1 MPLRVNTDT
10 DLHAK
15 LRGMT
20 ANLQKAHGTM
30 LEVIGRPSPDKENAG
45 DARPAAP
52 ATLFSPCVTTTAES
66 TMRAPVVVETRKE
79 EQPVVAEPE
88 PAVAEEPE
96 PVVVRPAVAV
106 SPAPAPTV
114 YRSGWSNADR
124 AADSVKRHT
133 YSADYK
139 QGTLQFL
146 PSADA
151 PKVKLAPKK
160 AKAAVEEE
168 AKAAVEEK
176 PAVVEA
182 AAPAAEEETSV
193 EEERAAA
200 EAVEAEYEDEVLP
213 VEYAEDEAPEPEYE
227 DEVLPV
233 EYAEDE
239 AAAPEPE
246 YEDEVLPVEYC
257 AEDDEEDDD
266 DEEEDDDDDELD
278 EETLISTVVAGHETP
293 AKARRPAT
301 GRGGR
306 GGRGGLGQG
315 RAAPV
320 RRARR
325 SAARRRRRR
334 SARGGWA
341 AAWTRPRRDGEE
353 RAHRRG
359 AEDLASDG
367 SRVLSDD
374 EKEVFCDL
382 MAKHDFGSDAAA
394 PEDFPSPTH
403 AFEFCGDVAALA
415 KAPPAP
421 VAADASDLFASLD
434 AEEPILEERP
444 EDVAAEAGDDAPRP
458 SEETAASQQSLRLAV
473 VKAIRTVAAE
483 ELESEVTQFH
493 KETGLYRIDSK
504 VVVADGSVVCMVVER
519 DFADF
524 GRCRDGLRGKLV
536 EEPGGKALADAL
548 LGKVPKKRMKSLLK
562 ARARDFAKGAQ
573 KGEMKWQLKQRP
585 KLDDWL
591 ATAVDLVVKIK
602 QTDVV
607 KRSKFSFCGGFD
619 HYEIEDYPRA
629 SSRAPSSRASTR
641 TRPSPQQQGS
651 ISALRYA
658 NAFLKE
664 PTELVCG

>member
-45 DARPAAP
+45 DAPPPPPP

-79 EQPVVAEPE
+79 ERPEPAVAEPE

-139 QGTLQFL
+139 QGTFQFL

-160 AKAAVEEE
+160 AKAAVEEKPVVVE
-168 AKAAVEEK
+168 AA

-200 EAVEAEYEDEVLP
+200 EPAAVEAEYEDEVLP

-293 AKARRPAT
+293 AKAEASDDDEDEEVE
-301 GRGGR
+301 
-306 GGRGGLGQG
+306 
-315 RAAPV
+315 ADWAKV
-320 RRARR
+320 
-325 SAARRRRRR
+325 ARRR
-334 SARGGWA
+334 SDARASLGGASEKKAKPRAAGWA
-341 AAWTRPRRDGEE
+341 AAWDAL
-353 RAHRRG
+353 RAAMEKSEPIG
-359 AEDLASDG
+359 AAAEDLASDG

-483 ELESEVTQFH
+483 DLESAVTQFH

-504 VVVADGSVVCMVVER
+504 VVVADGSVVCMAVER

-619 HYEIEDYPRA
+619 HYEIEDYLKCFLL
-629 SSRAPSSRASTR
+629 
-641 TRPSPQQQGS
+641 QG
-651 ISALRYA
+651 
-658 NAFLKE
+658 AFFTGIHTNKAKCAGGKMS
-664 PTELVCG
+664 V

>member
-1 MPLRVNTDT
+1 
-10 DLHAK
+10 
-15 LRGMT
+15 
-20 ANLQKAHGTM
+20 
-30 LEVIGRPSPDKENAG
+30 
-45 DARPAAP
+45 
-52 ATLFSPCVTTTAES
+52 
-66 TMRAPVVVETRKE
+66 MRAPVVVETRKE
-79 EQPVVAEPE
+79 ERPTVAEPE

-139 QGTLQFL
+139 QGTFQFL
-146 PSADA
+146 PSGA

-193 EEERAAA
+193 EEERARGRRG
-200 EAVEAEYEDEVLP
+200 ECEGEVLP

-227 DEVLPV
+227 DEVLP
-233 EYAEDE
+233 
-239 AAAPEPE
+239 
-246 YEDEVLPVEYC
+246 
-257 AEDDEEDDD
+257 DEEDDD
-266 DEEEDDDDDELD
+266 DEEEDDDDDDELD

-293 AKARRPAT
+293 AKAEAS
-301 GRGGR
+301 GEEDEDEVE
-306 GGRGGLGQG
+306 
-315 RAAPV
+315 ANWAKV
-320 RRARR
+320 
-325 SAARRRRRR
+325 ARRR
-334 SARGGWA
+334 SDARASLGGASEKKAKPRAAGWA
-341 AAWTRPRRDGEE
+341 AAWDAL
-353 RAHRRG
+353 RAAMEKNEPIG
-359 AEDLASDG
+359 AAAEDLASDG
-367 SRVLSDD
+367 RVLSDD

-394 PEDFPSPTH
+394 PDFPRRRS
-403 AFEFCGDVAALA
+403 VAALA

-434 AEEPILEERP
+434 AEAHPRG
-444 EDVAAEAGDDAPRP
+444 AARTPARATTPAP
-458 SEETAASQQSLRLAV
+458 SEEAAPQQSLRLAV

-504 VVVADGSVVCMVVER
+504 V
-519 DFADF
+519 
-524 GRCRDGLRGKLV
+524 
-536 EEPGGKALADAL
+536 
-548 LGKVPKKRMKSLLK
+548 VPKKRMKSLLK

-607 KRSKFSFCGGFD
+607 KRSKFAFCGGFD
-619 HYEIEDYPRA
+619 HYEIEDCLKCFLL
-629 SSRAPSSRASTR
+629 
-641 TRPSPQQQGS
+641 QG
-651 ISALRYA
+651 
-658 NAFLKE
+658 AFFTGIHTNKAKCAGGKMS
-664 PTELVCG
+664 V